1 MAVAVLGVSL
11 AITAIL
17 LVTSMQLAPSEPEAV
32 APASVRMV
40 VHAQGTVSP
49 RTEADLVPEVSGN
62 VVWIS
67 PNLVSG
73 GYFEEGE
80 PLLRIDDRDNLST
93 LERAR
98 AAVNRTTAED
108 EFARFELERLQEMEA
123 RRLIS
128 PSDVETGMRAARVA
142 AAALDDA
149 RAALEQAERD
159 LSGTE
164 VIAPFT
170 GLVRAE
176 QVDPGQFVSRGAPIA
191 RLYAVDYVEIRL
203 PIADRQLAYLDLPP
217 LQRGEL
223 DEATAPD
230 VVLSAEF
237 AGKQYQWH
245 GKLART
251 EAEIDLRSRMIH
263 AVARVSAA
271 DNAATDPDYVPPPV
285 GLFVNAEIQG
295 RSTENIVVLPRSAI
309 RNGNQVLVVICL
321 VFSVIES
328 QFILPAHLAHRKVT
342 DPDTADSC
350 FAERWS
356 RIQSRISF
364 GIERFAHDTFGR
376 ALERV
381 LEWRYVTLTFG
392 FGALPI
398 TLALIASGRV
408 EIQFLPATEGDN
420 LVAQLEM
427 PEGIDV
433 AETARAA
440 RQIEAA
446 AIELKAELDAAYPN
460 LSSLLIRHVFSSV
473 GQPLGGLFRTAPQ
486 SHTAELVLALL
497 PLSERGNISVTDMAE
512 RWRELTGPI
521 YDSVSLTF
529 GTTGLEIGDAISIQL
544 QGRNVNDLALAA
556 AELRGELARFE
567 RVVDIS
573 DSFRT
578 GKQEVR
584 LSLRVPRGDSWA

>member
-1 MAVAVLGVSL
+1 MKRKSLVAVAVLAVSL

-17 LVTSMQLAPSEPEAV
+17 LVTSRQLAPSEPEAVAPTVRVVDV

-80 PLLRIDDRDNLST
+80 PLLRIDDRDYRSN

-108 EFARFELERLQEMEA
+108 EFARFELERLQEMET

-159 LSGTE
+159 LSRTE
-164 VIAPFT
+164 VVAPFT

-217 LQRGEL
+217 MQRGEL

-237 AGKQYQWH
+237 AGEQYQWH

-251 EAEIDLRSRMIH
+251 EAEIDLRSRMVN
-263 AVARVSAA
+263 AVARVNAA

-309 RNGNQVLVVICL
+309 RNGNQVLVVDDDDRLRFRTVSIARIYADDAYIDGGLNRGERVCVSAL
-321 VFSVIES
+321 QAVVDGMRVEV
-328 QFILPAHLAHRKVT
+328 VT
-342 DPDTADSC
+342 DDGTGTP
-350 FAERWS
+350 
-356 RIQSRISF
+356 
-364 GIERFAHDTFGR
+364 
-376 ALERV
+376 
-381 LEWRYVTLTFG
+381 
-392 FGALPI
+392 GAP
-398 TLALIASGRV
+398 G
-408 EIQFLPATEGDN
+408 
-420 LVAQLEM
+420 
-427 PEGIDV
+427 
-433 AETARAA
+433 
-440 RQIEAA
+440 
-446 AIELKAELDAAYPN
+446 
-460 LSSLLIRHVFSSV
+460 SSP
-473 GQPLGGLFRTAPQ
+473 GA
-486 SHTAELVLALL
+486 
-497 PLSERGNISVTDMAE
+497 
-512 RWRELTGPI
+512 TGP
-521 YDSVSLTF
+521 
-529 GTTGLEIGDAISIQL
+529 
-544 QGRNVNDLALAA
+544 
-556 AELRGELARFE
+556 
-567 RVVDIS
+567 
-573 DSFRT
+573 
-578 GKQEVR
+578 
-584 LSLRVPRGDSWA
+584 

>member
-1 MAVAVLGVSL
+1 MKRKPLVAVAVLAVSL
-11 AITAIL
+11 AIALIL
-17 LVTSMQLAPSEPEAV
+17 LATSRQLAPSEPEAV
-32 APASVRMV
+32 APAVRVVEVAPASVRMI

-80 PLLRIDDRDNLST
+80 PLLRIDDRDYRSN

-142 AAALDDA
+142 SAALDDA

-159 LSGTE
+159 LARTE

-217 LQRGEL
+217 MQRGEL

-230 VVLSAEF
+230 VMLSAEF
-237 AGKQYQWH
+237 AGTRYQWH

-251 EAEIDLRSRMIH
+251 EAEIDLRSRMVH

-271 DNAATDPDYVPPPV
+271 ENAARDPDYVPPPV

-295 RSTENIVVLPRSAI
+295 RSTEDIVILPRSAI
-309 RNGNQVLVVICL
+309 RNGNQVLVVDDDSRLRFRTVDIARIYGEDAYIGGGLDHGDL
-321 VFSVIES
+321 VCISVLQAVVDGMRVEV
-328 QFILPAHLAHRKVT
+328 VT
-342 DPDTADSC
+342 DVGT
-350 FAERWS
+350 
-356 RIQSRISF
+356 
-364 GIERFAHDTFGR
+364 
-376 ALERV
+376 
-381 LEWRYVTLTFG
+381 
-392 FGALPI
+392 GAP
-398 TLALIASGRV
+398 G
-408 EIQFLPATEGDN
+408 
-420 LVAQLEM
+420 
-427 PEGIDV
+427 
-433 AETARAA
+433 
-440 RQIEAA
+440 
-446 AIELKAELDAAYPN
+446 
-460 LSSLLIRHVFSSV
+460 
-473 GQPLGGLFRTAPQ
+473 
-486 SHTAELVLALL
+486 
-497 PLSERGNISVTDMAE
+497 
-512 RWRELTGPI
+512 
-521 YDSVSLTF
+521 
-529 GTTGLEIGDAISIQL
+529 
-544 QGRNVNDLALAA
+544 
-556 AELRGELARFE
+556 
-567 RVVDIS
+567 
-573 DSFRT
+573 
-578 GKQEVR
+578 
-584 LSLRVPRGDSWA
+584 VPGS